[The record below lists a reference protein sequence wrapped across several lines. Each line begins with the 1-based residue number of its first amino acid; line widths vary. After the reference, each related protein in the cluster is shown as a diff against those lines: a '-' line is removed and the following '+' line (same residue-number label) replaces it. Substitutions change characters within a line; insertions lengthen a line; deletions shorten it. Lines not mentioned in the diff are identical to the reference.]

1 MEVLKMMMNK
11 VEVEELINVLETIRI
26 SQYPDIPPELV
37 RSIVETQF
45 ENQDDRA
52 TSRKITKK
60 LVDEFLKQT
69 SI

>member
-1 MEVLKMMMNK
+1 MMMNK
-11 VEVEELINVLETIRI
+11 VEVEELINVLENIRI
-26 SQYPDIPPELV
+26 SQYPNIPSELV

-52 TSRKITKK
+52 TSRKNTKK
-60 LVDEFLKQT
+60 LIDEFLKQT

>member
-60 LVDEFLKQT
+60 LVDEFLKLT